1 MRVNGI
7 SSTYPSVIP
16 PIKISRLVG
25 INDIDSMIFSGSG
38 FFHTH
43 KQYSRFDG
51 TIHQLLFFSSLR
63 SPPFTV
69 ASSVCLCPA
78 LDHAPEYLFGNIG

>member
-1 MRVNGI
+1 MYVAIPLSTSTSKSLLFSGLFSSLVSIIRGSLPVRVNGI

-43 KQYSRFDG
+43 K
-51 TIHQLLFFSSLR
+51 
-63 SPPFTV
+63 
-69 ASSVCLCPA
+69 
-78 LDHAPEYLFGNIG
+78 E